1 MPLSS
6 SFVDA
11 GLSFDRVIDLIN
23 QFLSPL
29 YNAIIIGNY
38 WQSNWNSKEQIWQ
51 QTDKIREDVS
61 YQNVQVLKE

>member
-6 SFVDA
+6 SFGDA

-29 YNAIIIGNY
+29 YNAIIIGNN

-61 YQNVQVLKE
+61 YQNVQVLNE